1 MPWSILGF
9 ERFEHDGELFEKA
22 CSEMKRNPL
31 TVISLI
37 IICVMVACAV
47 AAPLL
52 APENPFS
59 QELANRLSGPNRSN
73 WLGTDELGRD
83 ELSRMIYGARISVI
97 VGVCVVGVSLTVGL
111 LVGSLA
117 GFYGGWLDRFINLIV
132 INSLLAFP
140 GILLALA
147 MVAFLG
153 PGIWKL
159 ILALSLGG
167 WIGYA
172 RLVRGEILRAR
183 EKDYVQA
190 ARALGVKDSRLLML
204 HIWPNVI
211 PPVIVQAAIGLGGAI
226 LAEATLSFLGLGV
239 PPPIPTWGGML
250 NDGRAHLF
258 DAPHLTVFPALGV
271 MLAILAFNFLGD
283 ALRDRLDPRLQKDF
297 F

>member
-1 MPWSILGF
+1 
-9 ERFEHDGELFEKA
+9 
-22 CSEMKRNPL
+22 MKRNPL
-31 TVISLI
+31 TIFSMVIIGTMLL
-37 IICVMVACAV
+37 CAL
-47 AAPLL
+47 AAPFL
-52 APENPFS
+52 APQNPFS
-59 QELANRLSGPNRSN
+59 QQLANRLQGPSTSN

-83 ELSRMIYGARISVI
+83 EFSRIIYGARISII
-97 VGVCVVGVSLTVGL
+97 VGISVVAVSLTVGL
-111 LVGSLA
+111 LIGSLA
-117 GFYGGWLDRFINLIV
+117 GFYGGLLDRFINLIV

-153 PGIWKL
+153 PGIGKL

-172 RLVRGEILRAR
+172 RLLRGEILKAR

-190 ARALGVKDSRLLML
+190 ARALGVKDSRLLLL

-239 PPPIPTWGGML
+239 PPPTPTWGAML
-250 NDGRAHLF
+250 NDGRAHMF
-258 DAPHLTVFPALGV
+258 DAPLLTVIPALAV

-283 ALRDRLDPRLQKDF
+283 ALRDRLDPRLRRELL
-297 F
+297 

>member
-1 MPWSILGF
+1 L
-9 ERFEHDGELFEKA
+9 
-22 CSEMKRNPL
+22 KRNPL
-31 TVISLI
+31 TIFSLAMI
-37 IICVMVACAV
+37 AVMLVCAL

-52 APENPFS
+52 APHDPFA
-59 QELANRLSGPNRSN
+59 QQLPLRLESPSAGH

-83 ELSRMIYGARISVI
+83 ELSRMIFGARVSVQ
-97 VGVCVVGVSLTVGL
+97 VGLSVVAVSLVIGL
-111 LVGSLA
+111 VIGSLA
-117 GFYGGWLDRFINLIV
+117 GFYGGLLDRLVNLIV
-132 INSLLAFP
+132 INSLMAFP

-153 PGIWKL
+153 PGLGKV
-159 ILALSLGG
+159 ILALSVGG

-172 RLVRGEILRAR
+172 RLVRGEILKAR
-183 EKDYVQA
+183 EHDYVQA
-190 ARALGVKDSRLLML
+190 ARALGVRDARLLWR

-239 PPPIPTWGGML
+239 PPPVPTWGGML

-283 ALRDRLDPRLQKDF
+283 ALRDRLDPRLRRDLL
-297 F
+297 

>member
-1 MPWSILGF
+1 LTQGF
-9 ERFEHDGELFEKA
+9 GRFEDDSGATQK
-22 CSEMKRNPL
+22 MRRNPL
-31 TVISLI
+31 TVFSLLI
-37 IICVMVACAV
+37 IVAMLVCAL

-59 QELANRLSGPNRSN
+59 QELANRLEGPSSSN

-83 ELSRMIYGARISVI
+83 EFSRMIYGARISVI
-97 VGVCVVGVSLTVGL
+97 VGISVVAVSLTVGML
-111 LVGSLA
+111 IGSLA
-117 GFYGGWLDRFINLIV
+117 GFYGGLLDRFINLIV

-153 PGIWKL
+153 PGIGKL

-190 ARALGVKDSRLLML
+190 ARALGVKDSRLLLL

-239 PPPIPTWGGML
+239 PPPTPTWGGML

-258 DAPHLTVFPALGV
+258 DAPHLTVFPALAV
-271 MLAILAFNFLGD
+271 MLAIMAFNFLGD
-283 ALRDRLDPRLQKDF
+283 ALRDRLDPRLRKELM
-297 F
+297 

>member
-1 MPWSILGF
+1 
-9 ERFEHDGELFEKA
+9 
-22 CSEMKRNPL
+22 MKRNPL
-31 TVISLI
+31 TVFSLV
-37 IICVMVACAV
+37 IICLMLLCALG
-47 AAPLL
+47 APLV
-52 APENPFS
+52 APQNPFA
-59 QELANRLSGPNRSN
+59 QQLPNRLQGPSSTH

-83 ELSRMIYGARISVI
+83 EYSRMIYGARISVM
-97 VGVCVVGVSLTVGL
+97 VGFSVVAVSLTVGL
-111 LVGSLA
+111 LLGSLA
-117 GFYGGWLDRFINLIV
+117 GFYGGLLDRFINLIV
-132 INSLLAFP
+132 INSLMAFP

-147 MVAFLG
+147 VVAFLG
-153 PGIWKL
+153 PGIGKL

-172 RLVRGEILRAR
+172 RLVRGEILKAR

-190 ARALGVKDSRLLML
+190 ARALGVRDSRLLLL

-258 DAPHLTVFPALGV
+258 DAPHLTVVPALAV
-271 MLAILAFNFLGD
+271 MFAILAFNFLGD
-283 ALRDRLDPRLQKDF
+283 ALRDRLDPRLRKEF
-297 F
+297 L

>member
-1 MPWSILGF
+1 
-9 ERFEHDGELFEKA
+9 
-22 CSEMKRNPL
+22 MKRNPL
-31 TVISLI
+31 TIFSLLI
-37 IICVMVACAV
+37 IGTMLLCAL
-47 AAPLL
+47 AAPHL
-52 APENPFS
+52 APRNPFS
-59 QELANRLSGPNRSN
+59 QQLASRLQSPTGAH

-83 ELSRMIYGARISVI
+83 EFSRMIYGARISLL
-97 VGVCVVGVSLTVGL
+97 VGMSVVAVSLTVGML
-111 LVGSLA
+111 IGSLA
-117 GFYGGWLDRFINLIV
+117 GFYGGLLDRFINLIV

-153 PGIWKL
+153 PGIGKL

-172 RLVRGEILRAR
+172 RLVRGEILKAR
-183 EKDYVQA
+183 ERDYVQA
-190 ARALGVKDSRLLML
+190 ARALGVKDTRLLLL

-239 PPPIPTWGGML
+239 PPPTPTWGGML
-250 NDGRAHLF
+250 NDGRAHML

-283 ALRDRLDPRLQKDF
+283 ALRDRLDPRLRKELL
-297 F
+297 

>member
-1 MPWSILGF
+1 ML
-9 ERFEHDGELFEKA
+9 
-22 CSEMKRNPL
+22 KRNPL
-31 TVISLI
+31 TIFSL
-37 IICVMVACAV
+37 VMIAAMLLCAL

-52 APENPFS
+52 APHDPFA
-59 QELANRLSGPNRSN
+59 QQLPLRLESPSSGH

-83 ELSRMIYGARISVI
+83 ELSRMIFGARVSVE
-97 VGVCVVGVSLTVGL
+97 VGLSVVAVSLTVGL
-111 LVGSLA
+111 IIGSLA
-117 GFYGGWLDRFINLIV
+117 GFYGGLLDRVINLIV

-147 MVAFLG
+147 IVAFLG
-153 PGIWKL
+153 PGLGKL

-172 RLVRGEILRAR
+172 RLVRGEILKAR
-183 EKDYVQA
+183 EHDYVQA
-190 ARALGVKDSRLLML
+190 ARALGVRDARLLWR

-283 ALRDRLDPRLQKDF
+283 ALRDRLDPRLRRELL
-297 F
+297 

>member
-1 MPWSILGF
+1 MSC
-9 ERFEHDGELFEKA
+9 EEYSRA
-22 CSEMKRNPL
+22 MRTNPL
-31 TVISLI
+31 TVFSLVVI
-37 IICVMVACAV
+37 GAMLLCAV
-47 AAPLL
+47 AAPQL
-52 APENPFS
+52 APQNPFS
-59 QELANRLSGPNRSN
+59 QELANRLAGPSGSN

-83 ELSRMIYGARISVI
+83 ELSRMVYGARISVL
-97 VGVCVVGVSLTVGL
+97 VGLSVVAVSLAVGML
-111 LVGSLA
+111 IGSLA
-117 GFYGGWLDRFINLIV
+117 GFYGGLLDRIINLIV

-153 PGIWKL
+153 PGIGKL

-172 RLVRGEILRAR
+172 RLVRGEILKAR

-190 ARALGVKDSRLLML
+190 ARALGVRDSRLLLL
-204 HIWPNVI
+204 HIWPNVV

-239 PPPIPTWGGML
+239 PPPTPTWGGML

-258 DAPHLTVFPALGV
+258 DAPHLVVFPAVGV

-283 ALRDRLDPRLQKDF
+283 ALRDRLDPRLRKELL
-297 F
+297 